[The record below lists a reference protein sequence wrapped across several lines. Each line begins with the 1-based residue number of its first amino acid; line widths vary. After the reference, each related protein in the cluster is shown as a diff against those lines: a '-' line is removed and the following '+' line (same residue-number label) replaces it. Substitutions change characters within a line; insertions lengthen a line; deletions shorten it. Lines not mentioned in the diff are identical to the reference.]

1 MSYTWKSLNVTVD
14 PPPQTFMPCEHLIE
28 DPLAVLFPSPSL
40 APHPSTLPEGKVPHT
55 QFYETI
61 C

>member
-1 MSYTWKSLNVTVD
+1 MSYTWKSLNVTID

-55 QFYETI
+55 QF
-61 C
+61 